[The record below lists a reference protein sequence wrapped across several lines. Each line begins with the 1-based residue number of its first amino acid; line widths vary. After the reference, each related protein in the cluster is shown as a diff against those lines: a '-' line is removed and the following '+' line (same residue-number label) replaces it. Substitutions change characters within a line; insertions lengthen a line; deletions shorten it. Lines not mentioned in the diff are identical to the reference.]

1 MPRSKPTSNLVT
13 IRSYQFWRDVT
24 PNPTAYTLYDIRI
37 KMVKFTNYLAPIL
50 EIESKLTNDV
60 HTVCS
65 MLRLALSVLL
75 YIYYLYVQF

>member
-24 PNPTAYTLYDIRI
+24 PDPTALFKLYDIRI

-50 EIESKLTNDV
+50 EIESRSTNEYA
-60 HTVCS
+60 TV
-65 MLRLALSVLL
+65 SVLGAFI
-75 YIYYLYVQF
+75 YI